1 MSEMVKF
8 QEEVDLSLIQPVIEE
23 YGDDRGALITVLQET
38 QAIYNYLPADA
49 LKYIAKSMNI
59 SEAQV
64 YGVATFY
71 AQFRFKPVGKN
82 LIMCCQGTACHVN
95 GSENILSALEDELEI
110 KVGDTTADKLFTLES
125 VACLGCC
132 SLAPVMMINGR
143 AYGQLTLDRVKEIIA
158 DYRARG

>member
-1 MSEMVKF
+1 MSKLKNMED
-8 QEEVDLSLIQPVIEE
+8 EIDLSLIEPILEE
-23 YGDDRGALITVLQET
+23 YGNDKGSLITILQET
-38 QAIYNYLPADA
+38 QAIYNYLPAKA
-49 LKYIAKSMNI
+49 LTYIAERMGI

-71 AQFRFKPVGKN
+71 AQFRFRPVGKY

-95 GSENILSALEDELEI
+95 GSENILTALEDELGI
-110 KVGDTTADKLFTLES
+110 KVGETTDDKLFTIES

-132 SLAPVMMINGR
+132 SLAPVMMVNGQ

-158 DYRARG
+158 DYRSRG

>member
-1 MSEMVKF
+1 MED
-8 QEEVDLSLIQPVIEE
+8 EIDLSLIEPILEE
-23 YGDDRGALITVLQET
+23 YGDDKGSLITILQET
-38 QAIYNYLPADA
+38 QAIYNYLPAKA
-49 LKYIAKSMNI
+49 LTYIAERMGI

-71 AQFRFKPVGKN
+71 AQFRFRPVGKY

-95 GSENILSALEDELEI
+95 GSENILTALEDELGI
-110 KVGDTTADKLFTLES
+110 KVGETTDDKLFTIES

-132 SLAPVMMINGR
+132 SLAPVMMVNGQ

-158 DYRARG
+158 DYRSRG

>member
-1 MSEMVKF
+1 MSKLKNMED
-8 QEEVDLSLIQPVIEE
+8 EIDLSLIEPILEE
-23 YGDDRGALITVLQET
+23 YGDDKGSLITILQET
-38 QAIYNYLPADA
+38 QAIYNYLPAKA
-49 LKYIAKSMNI
+49 LTYIAERMGI

-71 AQFRFKPVGKN
+71 AQFRFRPVGKY

-95 GSENILSALEDELEI
+95 GSENILTALEDELGI
-110 KVGDTTADKLFTLES
+110 KVGETTDDKLFTIES

-132 SLAPVMMINGR
+132 SLAPVMMVNGQ

-158 DYRARG
+158 DYRSRG

>member
-1 MSEMVKF
+1 MLDM
-8 QEEVDLSLIQPVIEE
+8 EELEEEIDLSPMEPIIQE
-23 YGDDRGALITVLQET
+23 YGEDKGALITVLQET
-38 QAIYNYLPADA
+38 QAVYNYLPAKA
-49 LKYIAKSMNI
+49 LKYIAESMKI

-71 AQFRFKPVGKN
+71 AQFRFKPVGKY

-95 GSENILSALEDELEI
+95 GSENILSTLEDELSI
-110 KVGDTTADKLFTLES
+110 KVGDTTKDKLFTLES

-132 SLAPVMMINGR
+132 SLAPVMMINGQ
-143 AYGQLTLDRVKEIIA
+143 AYGQLTLDRVKEIID